1 MLIEQER
8 KFEILQ
14 RRYLVDSYINRGLT
28 FVRGEGCYLI
38 DESGEK
44 YLDLMSNYG
53 VNIFGYNHLY
63 LTQKIA
69 AELPELM
76 TLHGSFNN
84 DLRALAAQELV
95 SRCGHGLSR
104 VQFSSSGAEAIEAA
118 LKFAVLATGRKKFLS
133 CGGGFHGKTLGAL
146 SATYQPKY
154 RMPFE
159 PLLWDFKFI
168 PYNDLDSLEEA
179 ADNNVAAFLLEPIQ
193 GEGGINVP
201 AEGYLREVRRICQ
214 QRGVLL
220 ILDEIQAGAGRTGSF
235 LASDEEI
242 EEMDILCLGKGL
254 AGGLPFGA
262 TLVSREIAEKIP
274 RSIHTSTFGGN
285 PLACAGLLATL
296 ELLNDALFLHVKEI
310 GDYFSGR
317 LRKIKSNL
325 IVEVRGKGLMI
336 GMEFK
341 ERRDSIIKDLQKR
354 KILAVPA
361 GSSVVRFLPPYIV
374 EKTQID
380 ECVEKLEEVIK
391 SLK

>member
-1 MLIEQER
+1 MLVEQGKR
-8 KFEILQ
+8 FEIMQ
-14 RRYLVDSYINRGLT
+14 RKYLVDSYVNRGIT

-53 VNIFGYNHLY
+53 VNIFGYNHPY

-179 ADNNVAAFLLEPIQ
+179 ADNTVAAFLLEPIQ

-201 AEGYLREVRRICQ
+201 TEGYLREIRKICQ
-214 QRGVLL
+214 QKGVLI

-242 EEMDILCLGKGL
+242 DEMDVLCLGKGL

-262 TLVSREIAEKIP
+262 TLVSRSVSEKIP

-296 ELLNDALFLHVKEI
+296 ELLHDDLFLYVKGI
-310 GDYFSGR
+310 GDYFLDR
-317 LRKIKSNL
+317 LREIKSDL
-325 IVEVRGKGLMI
+325 IVEIRGKGLMI
-336 GMEFK
+336 GMEVK
-341 ERRDSIIKDLQKR
+341 EKRDFITKELQKR
-354 KILAVPA
+354 KILAIPA
-361 GSSVVRFLPPYIV
+361 GSNVVRFLPPYIV
-374 EKTQID
+374 EKSQID
-380 ECVEKLEEVIK
+380 ECLEKLEEVFK
-391 SLK
+391 SLE

>member
-1 MLIEQER
+1 MLIEQGR

-53 VNIFGYNHLY
+53 VNIFGYNHPY
-63 LTQKIA
+63 LTQRIA

-76 TLHGSFNN
+76 ALHGSFNN

-118 LKFAVLATGRKKFLS
+118 LKFAVLATGRKKFIA

-146 SATYQPKY
+146 SATYQPRY
-154 RMPFE
+154 RAPFE

-179 ADNNVAAFLLEPIQ
+179 ADNTVAAFLLEPIQ

-201 AEGYLREVRRICQ
+201 AEGYLREVRSICQ

-242 EEMDILCLGKGL
+242 EEMEILCLGKGL

-310 GDYFSGR
+310 GDYFLGR
-317 LRKIKSNL
+317 LREIKSDL

-336 GMEFK
+336 GVEVK
-341 ERRDSIIKDLQKR
+341 EKRDCIIKELQKR

>member
-1 MLIEQER
+1 MLIEQGR

-53 VNIFGYNHLY
+53 VNIFGYNHPY
-63 LTQKIA
+63 LTQRIA

>member
-1 MLIEQER
+1 MLAEQGR

-14 RRYLVDSYINRGLT
+14 RRYLVDSYINRGIT

-53 VNIFGYNHLY
+53 VNIFGYNHPY
-63 LTQKIA
+63 LTQAIA

-118 LKFAVLATGRKKFLS
+118 LKFAVLATGRKKFIA
-133 CGGGFHGKTLGAL
+133 CCGGFHGKTLGAL

-154 RMPFE
+154 RTLFE

-168 PYNDLDSLEEA
+168 PYNDLDSLKGTI
-179 ADNNVAAFLLEPIQ
+179 DDSFAAFLLEPLQ

-201 AEGYLREVRRICQ
+201 AEGYLKEVRRICQ
-214 QRGVLL
+214 QKGVLI
-220 ILDEIQAGAGRTGSF
+220 ILDEIQAGGGRTGSF
-235 LASDEEI
+235 LASDEEMD
-242 EEMDILCLGKGL
+242 ELDILCLGKGL

-262 TLVSREIAEKIP
+262 TLVSREIAERIP

-296 ELLNDALFLHVKEI
+296 ELLNDELLHQVKNIGGYFLN
-310 GDYFSGR
+310 R
-317 LRKIKSNL
+317 LREIKSDL
-325 IVEVRGKGLMI
+325 IIEVRGKGLMI
-336 GMEFK
+336 GMEVK
-341 ERRDSIIKDLQKR
+341 EKRGTVIKELQKR

-361 GSSVVRFLPPYIV
+361 ASNVVRFLPPYIV
-374 EKTQID
+374 EKSQID
-380 ECVEKLEEVIK
+380 ECLEKLEEILAGPK
-391 SLK
+391 

>member
-1 MLIEQER
+1 MLIEQGR